1 VKQWGHIQKTMK
13 FKLYSIF
20 VDVYEDGILLSDYT
34 NENKRYIEWNT
45 LSLLMDRLEGQFV
58 FE

>member
-1 VKQWGHIQKTMK
+1 MK

>member
-1 VKQWGHIQKTMK
+1 MKPVTKPVKRWGHNVKTMK

-34 NENKRYIEWNT
+34 NENKRYVEWNT
-45 LSLLMDRLEGQFV
+45 LSLIM
-58 FE
+58 